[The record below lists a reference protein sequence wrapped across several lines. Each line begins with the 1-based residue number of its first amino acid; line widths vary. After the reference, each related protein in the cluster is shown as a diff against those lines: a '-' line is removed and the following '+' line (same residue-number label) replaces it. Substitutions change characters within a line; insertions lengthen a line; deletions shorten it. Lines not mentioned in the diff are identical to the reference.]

1 MQRRRSAC
9 LRDKYPATAR
19 ASCNSW
25 NMASGVEE
33 KLIGGGKKENYVSS
47 SDSDQDDH
55 AHRVA
60 PPRTDGLP
68 QVGSVIDLT
77 IDYISLWCPGLIGG

>member
-1 MQRRRSAC
+1 MQKRRSAC
-9 LRDKYPATAR
+9 LRGKFPATAR

-25 NMASGVEE
+25 NMASGVE

-47 SDSDQDDH
+47 SDSDQDDL
-55 AHRVA
+55 AHRVS
-60 PPRTDGLP
+60 PPKTDGLP

-77 IDYISLWCPGLIGG
+77 IVYSSL